1 MASRTIEVILKA
13 DVENLGNKYDIVR
26 VRPGYA
32 WNYLIPRGF
41 AEVATTGARRHLEA
55 HLRQIAHKLA
65 QEKAAA
71 QQLAQQL
78 QGLTLTIAALAGKE
92 GKLFGAITPQQI
104 VDLLAERGIKI
115 ERRQVHFPVPARSLG
130 TYEVEIRLHREV
142 KATLTIE
149 VVPQEEGEE

>member
-1 MASRTIEVILKA
+1 MAARTIEVILKA
-13 DVENLGNKYDIVR
+13 DVEHLGNKYDIVR

-32 WNYLIPRGF
+32 WNYLIPKGI
-41 AEVATTGARRHLEA
+41 AEIATDGAKRHLEA

-71 QQLAQQL
+71 EQVATQIQLL
-78 QGLTLTIAALAGKE
+78 SLTISALAGKD

-104 VDLLAERGIKI
+104 VDALAEKGIKI
-115 ERRQVHFPVPARSLG
+115 ERRQVHFPVPARTLG

-142 KATLTIE
+142 KATLPIE
-149 VVPQEEGEE
+149 VVPREETEG